1 MLLLGILL
9 LLLASAC
16 FSGAEAALFTLASR
30 PPRQHSHLVSRML
43 EKRAQALTV
52 ILLTNLVVN
61 LSFFASTYALAKPYS
76 LSQSAMINAAAVLLI
91 VLFGEIAPK
100 LIAHRHPLTFSKVSL
115 PIVQLCYWIL
125 APLLRFLPQVKLTE
139 PKAPQPIQSS
149 VAVDLLGDTERVLGH
164 DEETFLSRF
173 LELGE
178 LRAGALRRPLQ
189 NYLQVAPHLPLS
201 LALRRMASKKVPWAV
216 VVDERDQVIG
226 ILDRTR
232 RLRGSTVGDAMH
244 SVPILPEVAPVASGL
259 ELLKNN
265 GGPMLLLVDE
275 YGDSAGVIERGRWAD
290 TLLNRLPQSHASE
303 TMLIEQLSD
312 SHYRLNAAL
321 ALHEFADKFGEAQD
335 IDVRVDT
342 LAGFVQ
348 EKLGR
353 IAIAGDAIEMQTTLY
368 HLKLTVLEASAT
380 RVLTIELEVQV

>member
-1 MLLLGILL
+1 
-9 LLLASAC
+9 
-16 FSGAEAALFTLASR
+16 
-30 PPRQHSHLVSRML
+30 
-43 EKRAQALTV
+43 
-52 ILLTNLVVN
+52 
-61 LSFFASTYALAKPYS
+61 
-76 LSQSAMINAAAVLLI
+76 
-91 VLFGEIAPK
+91 
-100 LIAHRHPLTFSKVSL
+100 
-115 PIVQLCYWIL
+115 
-125 APLLRFLPQVKLTE
+125 
-139 PKAPQPIQSS
+139 
-149 VAVDLLGDTERVLGH
+149 
-164 DEETFLSRF
+164 
-173 LELGE
+173 
-178 LRAGALRRPLQ
+178 
-189 NYLQVAPHLPLS
+189 
-201 LALRRMASKKVPWAV
+201 
-216 VVDERDQVIG
+216 
-226 ILDRTR
+226 
-232 RLRGSTVGDAMH
+232 
-244 SVPILPEVAPVASGL
+244 
-259 ELLKNN
+259 LLKNN

-312 SHYRLNAAL
+312 SRYRLNAAL